1 MVVNSGG
8 NHRRQAGE
16 VVSGRGGGCG
26 LQRGSR
32 FGEEAV
38 DGGGHAADGE
48 NQQKQKR
55 QHEPHAE
62 KHQGEAFT

>member
-1 MVVNSGG
+1 MAATIAGG
-8 NHRRQAGE
+8 RNGGQWRRF
-16 VVSGRGGGCG
+16 R
-26 LQRGSR
+26 RRSR

-38 DGGGHAADGE
+38 DGGGHPLDGE

-62 KHQGEAFT
+62 AHQGEAFTQQYSFSH